1 MKSSASDIPD
11 KRKATTAGVPW
22 RVALVSSVPALVAI
36 LLLEWAVGVW
46 LDSALAELPLA
57 QAQAERDVPIAAAGL
72 AIVVVLSMLLVGRIV
87 ARRATAP
94 IGALGVAAE
103 RVAAG
108 DLTIALGA
116 APGEEQV
123 NRLHRAL
130 ADMITALRRLVHAM
144 RAAADETATMS
155 AQITAGTEELSAT
168 ASEFAR
174 TAGELSQEASSMSS
188 SIAQSAADADGLMLV
203 VARLDAGAR
212 DGIARNDSLAALAR
226 ESRTR
231 LDDSASAV
239 AALASVAE
247 SSASSAEGV
256 SAAAREIGA
265 FVVLVRRI
273 ARRAKLLSLNA
284 SMEAARAGEQGEGF
298 GVVASEMRALATTAA
313 EAAER
318 TEVAVGLVLE
328 RVEQSRE
335 SSRETVLTLGSVQR
349 AQTEAHGSFAGIE
362 RALDEGAVWLRTI
375 GESAT
380 ESSALLAR
388 SRTRLAELAHGTE
401 SFAAA
406 MQQVAAGSQ
415 QQSAGAEEIAA
426 ASTALA
432 IASQALQ
439 ARVSAFRVEAENA

>member
-11 KRKATTAGVPW
+11 KRKATVAGVPW
-22 RVALVSSVPALVAI
+22 RVALVSSVPALAAI

-46 LDSALAELPLA
+46 LDAALTELPVA
-57 QAQAERDVPIAAAGL
+57 QAQAERDVPIAAVGL
-72 AIVVVLSMLLVGRIV
+72 AIIFVLSMLLVGRIV

-116 APGEEQV
+116 VPGEEQV

-130 ADMITALRRLVHAM
+130 ADMIAALRRLVRAM
-144 RAAADETATMS
+144 RSAADETATMS

-168 ASEFAR
+168 ATEFAR
-174 TAGELSQEASSMSS
+174 TAGELSQEASRMSHA
-188 SIAQSAADADGLMLV
+188 IAQSAADADGLMEV
-203 VARLDAGAR
+203 VARLDAGAH
-212 DGIARNDSLAALAR
+212 DGIARNDALATLAR

-231 LDDSASAV
+231 LDDSASAI

-298 GVVASEMRALATTAA
+298 GVVASEMRALAATAA

-318 TEVAVGLVLE
+318 TEAAVGLVLE
-328 RVEQSRE
+328 RAESSRE
-335 SSRETVLTLGSVQR
+335 SSRETVLTLGTVQR
-349 AQTEAHGSFAGIE
+349 AQTEARGSFAGIE
-362 RALDEGAVWLRTI
+362 RALDESAAWLRTI
-375 GESAT
+375 GNSAT
-380 ESSALLAR
+380 ESNALLAHN
-388 SRTRLAELAHGTE
+388 TARLAELAHGIE

-406 MQQVAAGSQ
+406 MQQVAAGSE

-432 IASQALQ
+432 IASQELQ
-439 ARVSAFRVEAENA
+439 SRVSAFRVEEESA

>member
-46 LDSALAELPLA
+46 LDSALAELPVA

-72 AIVVVLSMLLVGRIV
+72 AIVFVLSMLLVGRIV

-144 RAAADETATMS
+144 RSVADETATMS

-203 VARLDAGAR
+203 VARL
-212 DGIARNDSLAALAR
+212 
-226 ESRTR
+226 
-231 LDDSASAV
+231 
-239 AALASVAE
+239 
-247 SSASSAEGV
+247 
-256 SAAAREIGA
+256 
-265 FVVLVRRI
+265 
-273 ARRAKLLSLNA
+273 
-284 SMEAARAGEQGEGF
+284 
-298 GVVASEMRALATTAA
+298 
-313 EAAER
+313 
-318 TEVAVGLVLE
+318 
-328 RVEQSRE
+328 
-335 SSRETVLTLGSVQR
+335 
-349 AQTEAHGSFAGIE
+349 
-362 RALDEGAVWLRTI
+362 
-375 GESAT
+375 
-380 ESSALLAR
+380 
-388 SRTRLAELAHGTE
+388 
-401 SFAAA
+401 
-406 MQQVAAGSQ
+406 
-415 QQSAGAEEIAA
+415 
-426 ASTALA
+426 
-432 IASQALQ
+432 
-439 ARVSAFRVEAENA
+439 